1 MGQDSMLSN
10 RVLPEL
16 ICLMMAEAMSEER
29 ALLLGSENCLGSI
42 PMVNSDQTGDYSAQ
56 TMK

>member
-1 MGQDSMLSN
+1 MLSK

-29 ALLLGSENCLGSI
+29 ALLLSQDNLG
-42 PMVNSDQTGDYSAQ
+42 PPPDGQF
-56 TMK
+56 